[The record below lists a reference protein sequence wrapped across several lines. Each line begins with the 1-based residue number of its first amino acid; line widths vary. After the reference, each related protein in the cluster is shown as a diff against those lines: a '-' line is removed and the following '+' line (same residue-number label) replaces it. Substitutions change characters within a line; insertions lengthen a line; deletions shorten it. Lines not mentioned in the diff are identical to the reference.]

1 MRLHTPTVRQL
12 TGVAAIA
19 CAAVLIP
26 AAALAAT
33 SSPATPGTVAHQ
45 TAAALPHCAAG
56 TSPHVQTFVWLATPG
71 NGYTGGITYS
81 LEFSNVGH
89 HGCTLQGTPKIV
101 AIGSNGQQVGPA
113 AGGGTAGRLITLQP
127 GATAHVVLN
136 VPIPDRCAH
145 PVNATL
151 YAYPP
156 GQAQRQSTGIT
167 QGFCPNAA
175 PAGVD
180 SMHPLAGV
188 PFYTTR

>member
-1 MRLHTPTVRQL
+1 MRLHTPLVRQL
-12 TGVAAIA
+12 TGMAAIA
-19 CAAVLIP
+19 CSAALIP

-33 SSPATPGTVAHQ
+33 SPSATPG
-45 TAAALPHCAAG
+45 AAAHHTAVPRCTAG
-56 TSPHVQTFVWLATPG
+56 TGAQRQTFVWLALPG
-71 NGYTGGITYS
+71 NGYTGGVVYS

-89 HGCTLQGTPKIV
+89 RACTLRGTPKIV
-101 AIGSNGQQVGPA
+101 AIRSNGQQVGPV
-113 AGGGTAGRLITLQP
+113 AGGGTTGRLITLRP

-136 VPIPDRCAH
+136 VPAPNSCDH
-145 PVNATL
+145 PVTATL

-180 SMHPLAGV
+180 SMHPLAGI
-188 PFYTTR
+188 PFYTIR